1 MPTRRVGWRLARRH
15 AGGRPPPAWRWGPAL
30 ASAPAIVREGGALR
44 HVRWDGEDYL
54 YALRGNNSRG
64 FWRYVPATDAWEALA
79 LTPANVRG
87 GGALAWAGGRY
98 LYAFRGDNGDD
109 FWAYDL

>member
-1 MPTRRVGWRLARRH
+1 
-15 AGGRPPPAWRWGPAL
+15 
-30 ASAPAIVREGGALR
+30 
-44 HVRWDGEDYL
+44 
-54 YALRGNNSRG
+54 
-64 FWRYVPATDAWEALA
+64 VPATDAWEALA